1 MSIGQWL
8 ADNLIPWALAGVAFV
23 GSYSHLVALGQTH
36 GVHGALAHT
45 TAGCVDAIVAMA
57 SRGATAR
64 QAPRS
69 VCLASSWWLSS
80 SREGAPGTT
89 RTCPHRGTTPTP
101 RAPETRGLDA
111 RTSLRGLDR
120 LGRTIANIFQR
131 HFKRQSERR

>member
-57 SRGATAR
+57 SRER
-64 QAPRS
+64 QR
-69 VCLASSWWLSS
+69 
-80 SREGAPGTT
+80 
-89 RTCPHRGTTPTP
+89 
-101 RAPETRGLDA
+101 DK
-111 RTSLRGLDR
+111 R
-120 LGRTIANIFQR
+120 LGRSRWGIVLWPVIVLSAAGGRAGHDENVPASRNDAHSTRA
-131 HFKRQSERR
+131 